1 MYPFEFYGQGQTVFL
16 DKGSEDGLEAGNRL
30 FAVSRGDEWR
40 LGLKNA
46 GNMADKR
53 AITEDDEFA
62 RVERTPDKDEPE
74 LYPAETYAE
83 LIVISTR
90 KKTSTAF
97 VTASI
102 REIARGSLVVAREGY

>member
-1 MYPFEFYGQGQTVFL
+1 MSPGIHTQI
-16 DKGSEDGLEAGNRL
+16 AH
-30 FAVSRGDEWR
+30 
-40 LGLKNA
+40 A

-97 VTASI
+97 VYNSKF
-102 REIARGSLVVAREGY
+102 RVSRSMPQ